1 MNRSKYTVV
10 KLLNEIRM
18 NEPRDY
24 FNYLRMDNEL
34 FQKLL
39 GMFPFDFYMFN
50 IDIF

>member
-1 MNRSKYTVV
+1 
-10 KLLNEIRM
+10 M

-39 GMFPFDFYMFN
+39 GMFSFDIYMFN